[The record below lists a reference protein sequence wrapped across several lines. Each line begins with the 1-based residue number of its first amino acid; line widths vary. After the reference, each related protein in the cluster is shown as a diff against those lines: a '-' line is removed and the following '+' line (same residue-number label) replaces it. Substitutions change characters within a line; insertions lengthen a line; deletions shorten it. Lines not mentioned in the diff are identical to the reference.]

1 MNRRKKKRQQQVDY
15 VELVK
20 SKLNNIDWQQMKR
33 KAVDKWSLLPKLHQ
47 RALLVIT
54 PIVVLLLMIPVPDS
68 SSEEAIATSPSN
80 PQQRVEI
87 DINTRSLSEQ
97 KSSEQDSLN
106 SKAWQQ
112 YEVKSG
118 DTLAQVFRSNGLA
131 MADLN
136 ALVKVEGTDKPLSR
150 IKQGQ
155 LVRFKLAENGQLDI
169 LQLEKNNQSVMFFR
183 LSDGGFG
190 RSK

>member
-1 MNRRKKKRQQQVDY
+1 MNRRKKKKQQQVDY
-15 VELVK
+15 VGVAK
-20 SKLNNIDWQQMKR
+20 AKFNQVDWQVMIQ
-33 KAVDKWSLLPKLHQ
+33 AVKGRWRLLPKLHQ
-47 RALLVIT
+47 RALMIIT
-54 PIVVLLLMIPVPDS
+54 PLLLILLIVPVPDS
-68 SSEEAIATSPSN
+68 QTEPENDTAINS
-80 PQQRVEI
+80 QRVAV

-97 KSSEQDSLN
+97 KGAEQDSLAA
-106 SKAWQQ
+106 KAWNE

-131 MADLN
+131 MSDLN
-136 ALVKVEGTDKPLSR
+136 ALVQVEGADKPLSH

-169 LQLEKNNQSVMFFR
+169 LQLEKSNQSVMFFR

>member
-1 MNRRKKKRQQQVDY
+1 MNRRKKNRQQQVDY
-15 VELVK
+15 VEMVK
-20 SKLNNIDWQQMKR
+20 TKLNSVDWSATKQR
-33 KAVDKWSLLPKLHQ
+33 VIDKWQALPKLHQ
-47 RALLVIT
+47 RALMVLIPILVI
-54 PIVVLLLMIPVPDS
+54 LLIIPAPNPDAAS
-68 SSEEAIATSPSN
+68 YSPEPLAI
-80 PQQRVEI
+80 QRVNV

-97 KSSEQDSLN
+97 NSGQKESLVSETWKEYQVQN
-106 SKAWQQ
+106 
-112 YEVKSG
+112 G

-136 ALVKVEGTDKPLSR
+136 ALVKVEGPDKPLSY

-155 LVRFKLAENGQLDI
+155 LVRFKLADSGQLDI

>member
-15 VELVK
+15 VEQLKARLDNV
-20 SKLNNIDWQQMKR
+20 DWSRTIHQLKQQ
-33 KAVDKWSLLPKLHQ
+33 WQTLPRLHQ
-47 RALLVIT
+47 RGLMVLVPLLLV
-54 PIVVLLLMIPVPDS
+54 LLILPAP
-68 SSEEAIATSPSN
+68 SEESLSEAPT
-80 PQQRVEI
+80 PQVTERVSVEI
-87 DINTRSLSEQ
+87 NARSLSEQ
-97 KSSEQDSLN
+97 QNAAQQTPTSEIWKEYQ
-106 SKAWQQ
+106 
-112 YEVKSG
+112 VKSG

-136 ALVKVEGTDKPLSR
+136 ALVKVEGSDKPLSHIR
-150 IKQGQ
+150 QGQ

-169 LQLEKNNQSVMFFR
+169 LQLEKSDQSVMFFR

>member
-15 VELVK
+15 VEQLK
-20 SKLNNIDWQQMKR
+20 ARLSEIDWSKTINKIKQRWQI
-33 KAVDKWSLLPKLHQ
+33 LPRLHQ
-47 RALLVIT
+47 RALMVLV
-54 PIVVLLLMIPVPDS
+54 PFLLVLLILPTP
-68 SSEEAIATSPSN
+68 SEESLIEPIA
-80 PQQRVEI
+80 PQVNERVSVE
-87 DINTRSLSEQ
+87 INTRSLSEQ
-97 KSSEQDSLN
+97 QNAAQQTSESEIWKEYQ
-106 SKAWQQ
+106 
-112 YEVKSG
+112 VKSG

-136 ALVKVEGTDKPLSR
+136 ALVKVEGSDKPLSQIR
-150 IKQGQ
+150 QGQ

-169 LQLEKNNQSVMFFR
+169 LQLEKSNQSVMFFR

>member
-1 MNRRKKKRQQQVDY
+1 MNRRKKKKQQQVDY

-20 SKLNNIDWQQMKR
+20 AKFDQIDWQQIKQTGL
-33 KAVDKWSLLPKLHQ
+33 DKWNLLPKLHQ
-47 RALLVIT
+47 RALMVIT
-54 PIVVLLLMIPVPDS
+54 PLLLVLLVIPVPD
-68 SSEEAIATSPSN
+68 EETQAQSANVEPS
-80 PQQRVEI
+80 QRVEI

-97 KSSEQDSLN
+97 KSPQQDSLA
-106 SKAWQQ
+106 SKAWREYQVQ
-112 YEVKSG
+112 SG

-136 ALVKVEGTDKPLSR
+136 ALVKVEGSDKPLSR
-150 IKQGQ
+150 IKKGQ
-155 LVRFKLAENGQLDI
+155 MVRFKLAEDGQLDI
-169 LQLEKNNQSVMFFR
+169 LQLEKSNQSVMFFR

>member
-1 MNRRKKKRQQQVDY
+1 MNRRKKKKQQQVDY
-15 VELVK
+15 VDVVK
-20 SKLNNIDWQQMKR
+20 KKFSAIDWLKL
-33 KAVDKWSLLPKLHQ
+33 KGAVLQRWNLLPQLHQ
-47 RALLVIT
+47 RGLMILVPVLLVLLVI
-54 PIVVLLLMIPVPDS
+54 PLPDS
-68 SSEEAIATSPSN
+68 TGGTESQTSPV
-80 PQQRVEI
+80 QRVEI
-87 DINTRSLSEQ
+87 DIDTRSLSEQ
-97 KSSEQDSLN
+97 QSRQQQSLA
-106 SKAWQQ
+106 SDTWKEYQ
-112 YEVKSG
+112 VKSG

-136 ALVKVEGTDKPLSR
+136 ALVKVEGADKPLSQ